1 MEHFSIYT
9 RKFML
14 TLVERAMHGPFV
26 IDDADGRRDVLN
38 TVQRLAKDLEV
49 EAYVV
54 GGSVRDQLLGI
65 PYNDLDIT
73 VAGSALPLAE
83 RLATAVGGRLTVHQ
97 RFGTATVSMPDF
109 AIDLVTAR
117 SESYYHPGALPQVRA
132 GTVADDLARRDFTIN
147 AMAASITDE
156 SLALVDPH
164 GGRADLEA
172 GLVRTLHPLSFVDDP
187 TRIFRAIRYEQ
198 RFSFRI
204 EDQTLNELRHAVE
217 HGALATLTG
226 DRIRHE
232 LERIFNEA
240 SPLPAL
246 RRAGELGA
254 LSAVHSAL
262 GHTHLEGLGDW
273 SATPLSWA
281 AALVWPLSAEQGAS
295 LATRLNAPADLVRTL
310 EDTALLTAR
319 QPQLAEA
326 GLLPSGVCA
335 QLDGLSPDALA
346 AAMRLAEPV
355 VGERVERYLSEW
367 WSVAPL
373 LRGTDLLELGVPS
386 GPAVGEA
393 LRALRQAR
401 LDGLTHDRHDEEKL
415 ARQWANAKN

>member
-1 MEHFSIYT
+1 
-9 RKFML
+9 ML

-54 GGSVRDQLLGI
+54 GGPVRDQLLGI

-117 SESYYHPGALPQVRA
+117 SESYYHPGALPQVRV

-254 LSAVHSAL
+254 LSAVHPAL
-262 GHTHLEGLGDW
+262 GHAHLEGLGDW

-310 EDTALLTAR
+310 EDTALLKSR

-335 QLDGLSPDALA
+335 QVDGLSPDALA
-346 AAMRLAEPV
+346 AATRLAESV

-386 GPAVGEA
+386 GPAVGDA

-401 LDGLTHDRHDEEKL
+401 LDGLTRDRHDEEQL
-415 ARQWANAKN
+415 ARQWADVKN

>member
-1 MEHFSIYT
+1 
-9 RKFML
+9 ML

-26 IDDADGRRDVLN
+26 IDDADGRRDALN

-54 GGSVRDQLLGI
+54 GGPVRDQLLGI

-254 LSAVHSAL
+254 LSAVHPAL
-262 GHTHLEGLGDW
+262 GHAHLEGLGDW

-295 LATRLNAPADLVRTL
+295 LATRLNAPANLVRTL

-335 QLDGLSPDALA
+335 QVDGLSPDALA
-346 AAMRLAEPV
+346 AATRLAESV

-386 GPAVGEA
+386 GPAVGDA

-401 LDGLTHDRHDEEKL
+401 LDGLTRDRHDEEQL
-415 ARQWANAKN
+415 ARQWADVKN

>member
-1 MEHFSIYT
+1 
-9 RKFML
+9 ML

-54 GGSVRDQLLGI
+54 GGPVRDQLLGI

-83 RLATAVGGRLTVHQ
+83 RLATAVRGRLTVHQ

-117 SESYYHPGALPQVRA
+117 NELYHHPGALPQVRA

-254 LSAVHSAL
+254 LSAVHPSL

-273 SATPLSWA
+273 SATSLSWA

-295 LATRLNAPADLVRTL
+295 LATRLNAPADLVRTI
-310 EDTALLTAR
+310 EDTALLQAR
-319 QPQLAEA
+319 QSQLAEA

-355 VGERVERYLSEW
+355 VGERVGRYLSEW

-373 LRGTDLLELGVPS
+373 LRGNDLLELGVPS

-393 LRALRQAR
+393 LRALRRAR
-401 LDGLTHDRHDEEKL
+401 LDGLARDRHDEEQL
-415 ARQWANAKN
+415 ARQWADAKN

>member
-1 MEHFSIYT
+1 
-9 RKFML
+9 ML
-14 TLVERAMHGPFV
+14 TLVERAMHGLFV
-26 IDDADGRRDVLN
+26 IDDAYGRRNVLDI
-38 TVQRLAKDLEV
+38 VRRLAKVSEV

-54 GGSVRDQLLGI
+54 GGPVRDQLLGI
-65 PYNDLDIT
+65 PYKDLDIT
-73 VAGSALPLAE
+73 VAGGALPLAE
-83 RLATAVGGRLTVHQ
+83 QLATAVGGRLTVHQ

-117 SESYYHPGALPQVRA
+117 SESYYQPGALPQVRV

-156 SLALVDPH
+156 SMALVDPH

-246 RRAGELGA
+246 CRAGELGV
-254 LSAVHSAL
+254 LSAVHPSL
-262 GHTHLEGLGDW
+262 GQAHLLGLGDW

-281 AALVWPLSAEQGAS
+281 SALVWTLPAEQGAS
-295 LATRLNAPADLVRTL
+295 LATRLNAPADLVRAMK
-310 EDTALLTAR
+310 DTALLNAR
-319 QPQLAEA
+319 QPQLTEA

-335 QLDGLSPDALA
+335 LLDGLSPDALKA
-346 AAMRLAEPV
+346 ATRLAEPV

>member
-1 MEHFSIYT
+1 
-9 RKFML
+9 ML

-54 GGSVRDQLLGI
+54 GGPVRDQLLGI

-83 RLATAVGGRLTVHQ
+83 QLATAVGGRLAVHQ

-117 SESYYHPGALPQVRA
+117 NELYHHPGALPQVRA

-204 EDQTLNELRHAVE
+204 EDQTLIELRHAVE

-262 GHTHLEGLGDW
+262 GHTHLEELGDW

-295 LATRLNAPADLVRTL
+295 LATRLNAPADLVRTI
-310 EDTALLTAR
+310 EDTALLQAR
-319 QPQLAEA
+319 QSQLAEA

-346 AAMRLAEPV
+346 AATRLAESV

-401 LDGLTHDRHDEEKL
+401 LDGLTHDRHDEEQL
-415 ARQWANAKN
+415 ARQWADVKN

>member
-1 MEHFSIYT
+1 
-9 RKFML
+9 ML

-54 GGSVRDQLLGI
+54 GGPVRDQLLGI

-83 RLATAVGGRLTVHQ
+83 RLATVVGGRLTVHQ

-117 SESYYHPGALPQVRA
+117 SESYYHPGALPQVRV
-132 GTVADDLARRDFTIN
+132 GTVDDDLARRDFTIN

-346 AAMRLAEPV
+346 AATRLAESV

>member
-1 MEHFSIYT
+1 
-9 RKFML
+9 ML

-26 IDDADGRRDVLN
+26 IDDADGRRDALN

-54 GGSVRDQLLGI
+54 GGPVRDQLLGI

-117 SESYYHPGALPQVRA
+117 SESYHHPGALPQVRV

-254 LSAVHSAL
+254 LSAVHPAL
-262 GHTHLEGLGDW
+262 GHAHLEGLGDW

-295 LATRLNAPADLVRTL
+295 LATRLNAPANLVRTL
-310 EDTALLTAR
+310 GDTALLKSR

-335 QLDGLSPDALA
+335 QVDGLSPDALA

-386 GPAVGEA
+386 GPAVGDA

-401 LDGLTHDRHDEEKL
+401 LDGLTRDRHDEEQL
-415 ARQWANAKN
+415 ARQWADVKN

>member
-1 MEHFSIYT
+1 MEHFSICT

-26 IDDADGRRDVLN
+26 IDDADGRRDALN

-54 GGSVRDQLLGI
+54 GGPVRDQLLGI

-117 SESYYHPGALPQVRA
+117 SESYYHPGALPQVRV

-226 DRIRHE
+226 DRVRHE

-254 LSAVHSAL
+254 LSAVHPAL
-262 GHTHLEGLGDW
+262 GHAHLEGLGDW

-295 LATRLNAPADLVRTL
+295 LATRLNAPANLVRTL

-346 AAMRLAEPV
+346 AATRLAESV

-401 LDGLTHDRHDEEKL
+401 LDGLTRDRHDEEKL

>member
-1 MEHFSIYT
+1 
-9 RKFML
+9 ML